1 MQQWYNRVIT
11 GEAVGVIPA
20 ALRWLLAVVSIV
32 YGEIV
37 RWRNIAYDRGWKCVT
52 RLPVPV
58 ISVGNITTGGTGKTP
73 TVIMIAK
80 CLAEA
85 GLRPAILT
93 RGYGAKKGER
103 PDEVMVIENECPGVP
118 VVINP
123 DRIAGGREAI
133 SRFQANVLILDDG
146 FQHRRLGRD
155 LDIVLID
162 ATNPLGVPGM
172 FPRGTWRE
180 GPASLARAHQII
192 LTRCEQVS
200 SELTD
205 LAAGLLTQWVNPRRI
220 YKQVTEVLGVFDQT
234 GGTVQGHGQTVLA
247 FAGIANPD
255 GFVRTLSDLGMQV
268 SAGCWFDDHHRY
280 VTELDFPE
288 MLKLTA
294 DRQAA
299 AWVTTAKDWVKL
311 RDFNP
316 PVPLWH
322 VRIAARITGVAGEL
336 WRQSLADFANK
347 K

>member
-1 MQQWYNRVIT
+1 MQQWYTRVIT
-11 GEAVGVIPA
+11 GEAAGVIPA
-20 ALRWLLAVVSIV
+20 ALRWVLSIVAIV
-32 YGEIV
+32 YGQIV
-37 RWRNIAYDRGWKCVT
+37 HWRNIAYDRGWKRISRV
-52 RLPVPV
+52 PVPV
-58 ISVGNITTGGTGKTP
+58 ISVGNVTTGGTGKTP
-73 TVIMIAK
+73 TVIMIAR
-80 CLAEA
+80 CLTEA
-85 GLRPAILT
+85 GLKPAILT

-103 PDEVMVIENECPGVP
+103 SDEVMVMEQECPGVP

-162 ATNPLGVPGM
+162 ATSPLGVPGM
-172 FPRGTWRE
+172 FPRGSWRE
-180 GPASLARAHQII
+180 RPASLSRAHQII

-200 SELTD
+200 GELTD
-205 LAAGLLTQWVNPRRI
+205 LAAGLLTQWINPRRI
-220 YKQVTEVLGVFDQT
+220 YKQVTEVVGVFDQN
-234 GGTVQGHGQTVLA
+234 GNPVQVRGQRVLA

-255 GFVRTLSDLGMQV
+255 GFVRTLADLGIDV

-280 VTELDFPE
+280 KPELDFPE
-288 MLKLTA
+288 MLKLTVE
-294 DRQAA
+294 RQPA
-299 AWVTTAKDWVKL
+299 AWITTSKDWVKL
-311 RDFNP
+311 KEFKA

-336 WRQSLADFANK
+336 WRQSLADFARK

>member
-11 GEAVGVIPA
+11 GEAVGVLA
-20 ALRWLLAVVSIV
+20 ALLRWVLAAVSFIYGDIV
-32 YGEIV
+32 H
-37 RWRNIAYDRGWKCVT
+37 WRNIAYDRGWKSVT

-73 TVIMIAK
+73 TVIMIAN
-80 CLAEA
+80 CLTDA
-85 GLRPAILT
+85 GLKPAILT
-93 RGYGAKKGER
+93 RGYGAPKGQR
-103 PDEVMVIENECPGVP
+103 SDEVMVMEQECPGVP
-118 VVINP
+118 VIMNP

-133 SRFQANVLILDDG
+133 ARHQANVLILDDG

-180 GPASLARAHQII
+180 RPASLSRAHHII

-200 SELTD
+200 GELTD

-220 YKQVTEVLGVFDQT
+220 FKQVTEVLGVFDQN
-234 GGTVQGHGQTVLA
+234 GNPVDVRNQTVLA

-255 GFVRTLSDLGMQV
+255 GFVRTISDLGLQV

-280 VTELDFPE
+280 APELDFTE

-294 DRQAA
+294 ARHPA
-299 AWVTTAKDWVKL
+299 AWITTSKDWVKL
-311 RDFNP
+311 RQFTP

-322 VRIAARITGVAGEL
+322 VCIAARITGVAGEL
-336 WRQSLADFANK
+336 WRHSLADLANK

>member
-11 GEAVGVIPA
+11 GEAVGVLA
-20 ALRWLLAVVSIV
+20 ALLRGLLLVVSVIYARIV
-32 YGEIV
+32 Q
-37 RWRNIAYDRGWKCVT
+37 WRNIAYDRGWKHVM

-73 TVIMIAK
+73 TVIMIAR
-80 CLAEA
+80 CLSEA
-85 GLRPAILT
+85 GLKPAILT
-93 RGYGAKKGER
+93 RGYGAAKGQR
-103 PDEVMVIENECPGVP
+103 SDEVMVMEQECPSVP

-133 SRFQANVLILDDG
+133 ARHQANVLILDDG

-162 ATNPLGVPGM
+162 ATSPLGVPGM

-180 GPASLARAHQII
+180 GPASLARAQHII

-200 SELTD
+200 GELTD
-205 LAAGLLTQWVNPRRI
+205 LAAGLLTQWANPRRI
-220 YKQVTEVLGVFDQT
+220 FKQVTEVLGVFDQN
-234 GGTVQGHGQTVLA
+234 GNAVDLADQTVLA

-255 GFVRTLSDLGMQV
+255 GFVRTLSDLGLHV

-280 VTELDFPE
+280 VPELDFPE

-294 DRQAA
+294 DRRPA
-299 AWVTTAKDWVKL
+299 AWVTTSKDWVKL
-311 RDFNP
+311 RQFTP

-336 WRQSLADFANK
+336 WRQSLADLADK

>member
-20 ALRWLLAVVSIV
+20 ALRWLLSVVSIV
-32 YGEIV
+32 YGQIV
-37 RWRNIAYDRGWKCVT
+37 HWRNIAYDRGWKCVT

-73 TVIMIAK
+73 TVIMIAN
-80 CLAEA
+80 CLTEA
-85 GLRPAILT
+85 GLKPAILT

-103 PDEVMVIENECPGVP
+103 SDEVMVIERECPGVP

-123 DRIAGGREAI
+123 DRVAGGKEAI

-162 ATNPLGVPGM
+162 ATSPLGVPGM
-172 FPRGTWRE
+172 FPRGAWRE
-180 GPASLARAHQII
+180 GPASLSRAHQII

-200 SELTD
+200 GELTD

-220 YKQVTEVLGVFDQT
+220 YKQVTEVVGVFDQN
-234 GGTVQGHGQTVLA
+234 GGTVQGRGQTVLA

-255 GFVRTLSDLGMQV
+255 GFVRTLSELGIQV

-280 VTELDFPE
+280 VPAGFP
-288 MLKLTA
+288 
-294 DRQAA
+294 
-299 AWVTTAKDWVKL
+299 
-311 RDFNP
+311 
-316 PVPLWH
+316 
-322 VRIAARITGVAGEL
+322 
-336 WRQSLADFANK
+336 
-347 K
+347 

>member
-20 ALRWLLAVVSIV
+20 ILRWVLSVCSMI
-32 YGEIV
+32 YGQIAQ
-37 RWRNIAYDRGWKCVT
+37 WRNIAYDLGWK
-52 RLPVPV
+52 RIIRMPVPV

-85 GLRPAILT
+85 GLKPAILT

-103 PDEVMVIENECPGVP
+103 SDEVMVMEQECPGIP

-123 DRIAGGREAI
+123 DRIAGGKEAI
-133 SRFQANVLILDDG
+133 ARHKADVLILDDG
-146 FQHRRLGRD
+146 FQHRRLARD

-162 ATNPLGVPGM
+162 ATSPLGVPGM
-172 FPRGTWRE
+172 LPRGAWRE
-180 GPASLARAHQII
+180 GPASLSRAHQII

-200 SELTD
+200 PELSD

-220 YKQVTEVLGVFDQT
+220 YKQVTQVVGVFDQT
-234 GGTVQGHGQTVLA
+234 GNPVPSRDKTVLA

-255 GFVRTLSDLGMQV
+255 GFVRTLSDLGMHV

-280 VTELDFPE
+280 APELDFPE

-294 DRQAA
+294 ERHPA
-299 AWVTTAKDWVKL
+299 AWVTTTKDWVKL
-311 RDFNP
+311 RNFNP
-316 PVPLWH
+316 PVPLWQ

-336 WRQSLADFANK
+336 WRQSLADFARQK
-347 K
+347 

>member
-11 GEAVGVIPA
+11 GEAVGVLA
-20 ALRWLLAVVSIV
+20 ALLRWVLAAVSLIFGDIV
-32 YGEIV
+32 H
-37 RWRNIAYDRGWKCVT
+37 WRNVAYDRGWKSVT

-80 CLAEA
+80 CLTEA
-85 GLRPAILT
+85 GLKPAILT
-93 RGYGAKKGER
+93 RGYGAPRGQR
-103 PDEVMVIENECPGVP
+103 SDEVMVMELECPGVP
-118 VVINP
+118 VIVNP
-123 DRIAGGREAI
+123 DRIAGGREALA
-133 SRFQANVLILDDG
+133 RHQANVLILDDG

-180 GPASLARAHQII
+180 GPASLSRAHQII

-200 SELTD
+200 GELTD

-220 YKQVTEVLGVFDQT
+220 FKQVTEVLGVFDQD
-234 GGTVQGHGQTVLA
+234 GNPVDVRNQTVLA

-255 GFVRTLSDLGMQV
+255 GFVRTLSDLGLQV

-280 VTELDFPE
+280 VTERDFPE

-294 DRQAA
+294 DRRPA
-299 AWVTTAKDWVKL
+299 AWITTSKDWVKL
-311 RDFNP
+311 RDFTP

-322 VRIAARITGVAGEL
+322 VCIAARITGVAGEL
-336 WRQSLADFANK
+336 WRQSLADLADK